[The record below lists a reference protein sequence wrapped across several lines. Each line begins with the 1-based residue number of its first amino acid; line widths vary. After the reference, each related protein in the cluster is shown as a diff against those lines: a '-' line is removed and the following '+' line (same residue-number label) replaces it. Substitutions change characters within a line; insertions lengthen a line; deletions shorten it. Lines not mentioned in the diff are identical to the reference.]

1 MQKWRSS
8 DAQSDKCEI
17 VYVALLTE
25 VNGIH
30 CEQRTSICSC
40 VPEPLYSYPTE
51 LLKKYELIISKKQ
64 FILSK
69 IKR

>member
-8 DAQSDKCEI
+8 DAHSDKCEI

-30 CEQRTSICSC
+30 CEQRTSICSS

-51 LLKKYELIISKKQ
+51 LLKKCELIISKKKMN
-64 FILSK
+64 LTK
-69 IKR
+69 LKR